1 MNNVLINIFLI
12 FTAAGVRV
20 PEQGIGGGAGGG
32 VRAQRRGVGAGGRG
46 GGRAAAGRQDR
57 APALLPPQEIGRTR
71 AASHHA
77 VTAGK

>member
-1 MNNVLINIFLI
+1 MS
-12 FTAAGVRV
+12 
-20 PEQGIGGGAGGG
+20 EQGIGGGAGGG

-57 APALLPPQEIGRTR
+57 APALLPSQEIVLTR

>member
-1 MNNVLINIFLI
+1 M
-12 FTAAGVRV
+12 

-57 APALLPPQEIGRTR
+57 APALLPPREIGRTR

-77 VTAGK
+77 VTATAGK

>member
-1 MNNVLINIFLI
+1 M
-12 FTAAGVRV
+12 

-57 APALLPPQEIGRTR
+57 APALLPPQEIGRTS

-77 VTAGK
+77 VTAGINKDYHTQLHNLYIL